1 MADAEG
7 TGPGEAQA
15 QQANQAPEPT
25 KGAAGQAPAGD
36 ENKFQQAIS
45 AWRSKEIIG
54 TIYE

>member
-7 TGPGEAQA
+7 TGPGEA

-25 KGAAGQAPAGD
+25 KGAPGQAPLGD

-45 AWRSKEIIG
+45 AWRSKETIG
-54 TIYE
+54 TICE